1 MSKMQEC
8 HVAEAQRM
16 RLAGHSWR
24 MIGRAFGVKE
34 DTVQAAVDPIYAE
47 RRRQWLRDSRARTGR
62 VNERRVIPIKVLPRR
77 VGEVWPLKSVE
88 GRELGI
94 RAITLKQVPA
104 SNPLG
109 PRTAEIVPVSLP
121 YLHFLY
127 GGENMQIV
135 EKTKCV

>member
-24 MIGRAFGVKE
+24 MIGRAF
-34 DTVQAAVDPIYAE
+34 
-47 RRRQWLRDSRARTGR
+47 
-62 VNERRVIPIKVLPRR
+62 
-77 VGEVWPLKSVE
+77 
-88 GRELGI
+88 GI

-127 GGENMQIV
+127 GGESLQIV
-135 EKTKCV
+135 EKAQCA